1 MARTDI
7 QLLDN
12 DLIIQNNDLV
22 IGESDD
28 QHIEDTIN
36 AGPGWWKENYT
47 DGVNIRQYLKSKNF
61 QEINRSITLNLADD
75 GYAASPIISNNN
87 GQLTINPNAISSY

>member
-75 GYAASPIISNNN
+75 GYAATPIISNNN

>member
-61 QEINRSITLNLADD
+61 QEINRSITLNLQAD
-75 GYAASPIISNNN
+75 GYAATPIISNNN

>member
-75 GYAASPIISNNN
+75 GYKASPIISNNN
-87 GQLTINPNAISSY
+87 GQLTINPNVSGN

>member
-12 DLIIQNNDLV
+12 DLVIQNNDLV

-36 AGPGWWKENYT
+36 SGPGWWKENYT

-61 QEINRSITLNLADD
+61 QEINRAITLNLQSD
-75 GYAASPIISNNN
+75 GYVASPIISNNN

>member
-1 MARTDI
+1 MARFDI

-12 DLIIQNNDLV
+12 DLIIQNNDVV
-22 IGESDD
+22 IGESDN

-36 AGPGWWKENYT
+36 AGPGWWKENYI

-61 QEINRSITLNLADD
+61 QEINRAITLNLQSD
-75 GYAASPIISNNN
+75 GYSASPIISSNN